1 VLPDAL
7 KTDSKAQAIARE
19 LLFVKKVLM
28 A

>member
-7 KTDSKAQAIARE
+7 KTDSKAQAISRE
-19 LLFVKKVLM
+19 LLFVKKVLL